1 MAGNVAW
8 EWINLQDIIIETIDA
23 EYTYQNHDY
32 PVMAVDGVSMSVR
45 QGEFIVVLGRN
56 GSGKST
62 FARLLNALI
71 TPDSGKVIVLGMDS
85 AKEENTWEIR
95 KNVGMIFQN
104 PDNQIVGT
112 TVVEDVAFGPENLG
126 VPPAE
131 IKKRVV
137 QALRD
142 VGIYALMERAPHML
156 SGGQKQKVAIA
167 GVLAMKPSCII
178 LDESTSMLDPIGR
191 KEVLDAIVQLNK
203 KENLTVIHI
212 THHMDEACLADRVI
226 VVENGRIVSQGTPSE
241 VFSDV
246 EKIEGLGLDVPQV
259 TRLMYNLRKAGLVNE
274 TGIITVDQA
283 AERLGRLLG

>member
-1 MAGNVAW
+1 M
-8 EWINLQDIIIETIDA
+8 QDIIIETIDA

>member
-1 MAGNVAW
+1 M
-8 EWINLQDIIIETIDA
+8 QDIIIETIDA

-32 PVMAVDGVSMSVR
+32 PVMAVDGISMSVR

-71 TPDSGKVIVLGMDS
+71 VPDSGKVIVLGMDS
-85 AKEENTWEIR
+85 SKEENTWEIR

-112 TVVEDVAFGPENLG
+112 TVIEDVAFGPENLG
-126 VPPAE
+126 VAPAE

-142 VGIYALMERAPHML
+142 VGIYPLMERAPHML

-191 KEVLDAIVQLNK
+191 TEVLDAIMHLNK

-274 TGIITVDQA
+274 TGIITVDEA
-283 AERLGRLLG
+283 AERLGRLFG